1 MSESES
7 CCGCAASEEFL
18 EDMPMRRYRNPIP
31 TCESKPKPEH
41 SPCVCREEL
50 EEILDA
56 LACQNQ
62 LLMDLLGA
70 VNSLTAARLA
80 QRDGT

>member
-1 MSESES
+1 MDGEHL
-7 CCGCAASEEFL
+7 CGCAAGEEFL
-18 EDMPMRRYRNPIP
+18 EDVPMRRYRNPIP
-31 TCESKPKPEH
+31 TCESRPKPEH
-41 SPCVCREEL
+41 SPCACRAEL

-70 VNSLTAARLA
+70 VSSLTAAFLA
-80 QRDGT
+80 QREDP